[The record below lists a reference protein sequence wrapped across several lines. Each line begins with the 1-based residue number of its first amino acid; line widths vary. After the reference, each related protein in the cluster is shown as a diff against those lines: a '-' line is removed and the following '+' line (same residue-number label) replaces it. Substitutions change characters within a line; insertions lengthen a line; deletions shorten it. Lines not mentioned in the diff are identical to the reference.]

1 MTTSLAFLDLTIPMA
16 QRVAEHD
23 WSSTPL
29 GPIDTWP
36 PVLKI
41 TVSLTLRSGFP
52 KCLCWGS
59 ELIAIYNDAFI
70 PTLGDKGDCLGLP
83 FSVIW
88 QESWDTIG
96 PIVAKAMVGEATFVK
111 DFPMKVRRDAN
122 GLAEAFFTFS

>member
-70 PTLGDKGDCLGLP
+70 PTLGIARQSGRDARVNLDEILRRGVREGIIL
-83 FSVIW
+83 
-88 QESWDTIG
+88 
-96 PIVAKAMVGEATFVK
+96 IVAGKM
-111 DFPMKVRRDAN
+111 
-122 GLAEAFFTFS
+122 LARC